1 MNNRTLAQIL
11 TRVEKSLGQ
20 RTPPAMVK
28 IGQKADPFRILVGCL
43 ISARTRDEVTEAA
56 CSRLFQ
62 RIKTPHGLLK
72 LSSRQLEKVIY
83 PVAFYRNKAKALKSL
98 CTDLIE
104 RFEGRVPDTLE
115 ELLTLQGV
123 GRKTANLTLILAFD
137 GMGIC
142 VDTHVHRIAN
152 RWGYVD
158 TETPDQTEDA
168 LRKKLP
174 QKYWQRI
181 NELLVGFGQTVC
193 KPISPLCSQCPVDQH
208 CPRIEVGKHR

>member
-1 MNNRTLAQIL
+1 MNNSILAANL
-11 TRVEKSLGQ
+11 ARVEKSLGQ
-20 RTPPAMVK
+20 RMPPAMVK

-56 CSRLFQ
+56 CDRLFQ
-62 RIKTPHGLLK
+62 RVKGPKGLLK
-72 LSSRQLEKVIY
+72 LTSRQLEKAIY

-98 CTDLIE
+98 SSDLIE
-104 RFEGRVPDTLE
+104 RFGGKVPETLE

-152 RWGYVD
+152 RWGYVETD
-158 TETPDQTEDA
+158 TPEQTETA

-174 QKYWQRI
+174 KKYWQRI

-193 KPISPLCSQCPVDQH
+193 KPISPLCSQCPVEKN
-208 CPRIEVGKHR
+208 CPRLGVDKHR

>member
-1 MNNRTLAQIL
+1 MNNSILAANL
-11 TRVEKSLGQ
+11 ARVEKSLGQ

-56 CSRLFQ
+56 CDRLFQ
-62 RIKTPHGLLK
+62 RVKGPKGLLK
-72 LSSRQLEKVIY
+72 LTSRQLEKAIY

-98 CTDLIE
+98 SSDLIE
-104 RFEGRVPDTLE
+104 RFGGKVPETLE

-152 RWGYVD
+152 RWGYVETD
-158 TETPDQTEDA
+158 TPEQTETA

-174 QKYWQRI
+174 KKYWQRI

-193 KPISPLCSQCPVDQH
+193 KPISPLCSQCPVEKN
-208 CPRIEVGKHR
+208 CPRLGVDKHR

>member
-168 LRKKLP
+168 LRNKLP

>member
-1 MNNRTLAQIL
+1 MNNRILASNL
-11 TRVEKSLGQ
+11 AHVEKSLGQ

-62 RIKTPHGLLK
+62 QIKSPEDLLELTP
-72 LSSRQLEKVIY
+72 RQLERAIY

-98 CTDLIE
+98 SSDLIE
-104 RFEGRVPDTLE
+104 RFDSQVPETLE

-152 RWGYVD
+152 RWGYVETTTPD
-158 TETPDQTEDA
+158 HTETA
-168 LRKKLP
+168 LREKLP
-174 QKYWQRI
+174 QKYWKKI

-193 KPISPLCSQCPVDQH
+193 KPLSPLCSQCPVDKH
-208 CPRIEVGKHR
+208 CPCIGVDKHR

>member
-1 MNNRTLAQIL
+1 MNNRILAANL
-11 TRVEKSLGQ
+11 ARVEKSLEQ

-62 RIKTPHGLLK
+62 RIKTPRSLLK
-72 LSSRQLEKVIY
+72 LTARQLEKEIY

-98 CTDLIE
+98 SSDLIE
-104 RFEGRVPDTLE
+104 RFEGRVPETLE

-152 RWGYVD
+152 RWGYVETD
-158 TETPDQTEDA
+158 TPEQTEHA
-168 LRKKLP
+168 LREKLP
-174 QKYWQRI
+174 KKHWQRI
-181 NELLVGFGQTVC
+181 NELLVGFGQTIC
-193 KPISPLCSQCPVDQH
+193 KPLSPMCSQCPVDKH
-208 CPRIEVGKHR
+208 CPRIGVDKHR

>member
-1 MNNRTLAQIL
+1 MNNRILAANL
-11 TRVEKSLGQ
+11 ARVEKSLGQ

-43 ISARTRDEVTEAA
+43 ISARTRDEVTESA
-56 CSRLFQ
+56 CDRLFQ
-62 RIKTPHGLLK
+62 RVKGPKDLLK
-72 LSSRQLEKVIY
+72 LTSRQLEKAIY

-98 CTDLIE
+98 SSDLIE
-104 RFEGRVPDTLE
+104 RFGGEVPETLE

-152 RWGYVD
+152 RWGYVETATPEK
-158 TETPDQTEDA
+158 TESA

-174 QKYWQRI
+174 NKYWQRI

-193 KPISPLCSQCPVDQH
+193 KPISPLCSQCPVEKY
-208 CPRIEVGKHR
+208 CPRIGVDKCR

>member
-1 MNNRTLAQIL
+1 M
-11 TRVEKSLGQ
+11 
-20 RTPPAMVK
+20 PPAMVK

-56 CSRLFQ
+56 CARLFQ
-62 RIKTPHGLLK
+62 RVKGPWDLLK
-72 LSSRQLEKVIY
+72 LSTRQLEREIY

-98 CTDLIE
+98 CSDLMD
-104 RFEGRVPDTLE
+104 RFNGQVPETLE
-115 ELLTLQGV
+115 ELLTLKGV

-152 RWGYVD
+152 RWGYVE
-158 TETPDQTEDA
+158 TATPDQTEDA

-174 QKYWQRI
+174 QKYWKRI
-181 NELLVGFGQTVC
+181 NEWLVGFGQTVC
-193 KPISPLCSQCPVDQH
+193 KPISPLCSQCPVDKH
-208 CPRIEVGKHR
+208 CPRIGVDKHR

>member
-1 MNNRTLAQIL
+1 MNNRILAANL
-11 TRVEKSLGQ
+11 ARLEKSLEQ

-28 IGQKADPFRILVGCL
+28 IGQKADPFRVLVGCL

-62 RIKTPHGLLK
+62 RIKNPRGLLK
-72 LSSRQLEKVIY
+72 LPSRQLEKEIY

-98 CTDLIE
+98 STDLME
-104 RFEGRVPDTLE
+104 RFDGQVPESLE

-142 VDTHVHRIAN
+142 VDTHVHRISN
-152 RWGYVD
+152 RWGYVETTTPEQ
-158 TETPDQTEDA
+158 TETA
-168 LRKKLP
+168 LRERLP
-174 QKYWQRI
+174 KKYWQKI
-181 NELLVGFGQTVC
+181 NEWLVGFGQTVC
-193 KPISPLCSQCPVDQH
+193 KPLSPLCSECPVDKQ
-208 CPRIEVGKHR
+208 CPRIGVDKHR

>member
-1 MNNRTLAQIL
+1 MNNRILAANL
-11 TRVEKSLGQ
+11 GRVEKSLGQ

-62 RIKTPHGLLK
+62 RIKGPKGLLN
-72 LSSRQLEKVIY
+72 LTSRQLEKEIY

-98 CTDLIE
+98 SVDLID
-104 RFEGRVPDTLE
+104 RFNGRVPETLE

-152 RWGYVD
+152 RWGYVETTTPEQ
-158 TETPDQTEDA
+158 TETA

-174 QKYWQRI
+174 KKYWQKI
-181 NELLVGFGQTVC
+181 NEWLVGFGQTVC
-193 KPISPLCSQCPVDQH
+193 KPLSPLCSQCPVDKH
-208 CPRIEVGKHR
+208 CSRIGVGKHR

>member
-1 MNNRTLAQIL
+1 MNNRILASNL
-11 TRVEKSLGQ
+11 AHVEKSLGQ

-43 ISARTRDEVTEAA
+43 ISARTRDEVTDAA
-56 CSRLFQ
+56 CSRLFH
-62 RIKTPHGLLK
+62 RIKTPRSLLK
-72 LSSRQLEKVIY
+72 LTARQLEKEIY
-83 PVAFYRNKAKALKSL
+83 PVSFYRNKAKALKSL
-98 CTDLIE
+98 SSDLIE
-104 RFEGRVPDTLE
+104 RFEGRVPETLE

-152 RWGYVD
+152 RWGYVE
-158 TETPDQTEDA
+158 TVTPDQTEDA

-181 NELLVGFGQTVC
+181 NELLVGFGQTIC
-193 KPISPLCSQCPVDQH
+193 KPLSPMCSQCPVDKH
-208 CPRIEVGKHR
+208 CPRIGVDRHR

>member
-1 MNNRTLAQIL
+1 MNNRILASNL
-11 TRVEKSLGQ
+11 AHVEKSLGQ

-43 ISARTRDEVTEAA
+43 ISARTRDEVTESA

-62 RIKTPHGLLK
+62 QIKSPEDLLELTP
-72 LSSRQLEKVIY
+72 RQLERAIY
-83 PVAFYRNKAKALKSL
+83 PVAFYRNKGKALKSL
-98 CTDLIE
+98 SSDLIE
-104 RFEGRVPDTLE
+104 RFDSQVPETLE

-152 RWGYVD
+152 RWGYVE
-158 TETPDQTEDA
+158 TTTPDHTEAA
-168 LRKKLP
+168 LREKLP
-174 QKYWQRI
+174 QKYWKKI
-181 NELLVGFGQTVC
+181 NEWLVGFGQTIC
-193 KPISPLCSQCPVDQH
+193 KPLSPMCSQCPVDKQ
-208 CPRIEVGKHR
+208 CPRIGVDKYR

>member
-1 MNNRTLAQIL
+1 MNNRILASNL
-11 TRVEKSLGQ
+11 THVEKSLGQ

-56 CSRLFQ
+56 CSRLFH
-62 RIKTPHGLLK
+62 RIKTPRSLLK
-72 LSSRQLEKVIY
+72 LTARQLEKEIY
-83 PVAFYRNKAKALKSL
+83 PVSFYRNKAKALKSL
-98 CTDLIE
+98 SSDLIE
-104 RFEGRVPDTLE
+104 RFEGRVPETLE

-152 RWGYVD
+152 RWGYVE
-158 TETPDQTEDA
+158 TVTPDQTEDA

-181 NELLVGFGQTVC
+181 NELLVGFGQTIC
-193 KPISPLCSQCPVDQH
+193 KPLSPMCSQCPVDKH
-208 CPRIEVGKHR
+208 CPRIGVDRHR

>member
-1 MNNRTLAQIL
+1 MNNRTLATIL
-11 TRVEKSLGQ
+11 ARIEKSLEE

-62 RIKTPHGLLK
+62 RIKGPKGLLK
-72 LSSRQLEKVIY
+72 LTSRQLEKAIY

-98 CTDLIE
+98 SSDLIE
-104 RFEGRVPDTLE
+104 RFNSQVPETLE

-123 GRKTANLTLILAFD
+123 GRKTANLTLILAFN

-142 VDTHVHRIAN
+142 VDTHVHRISN
-152 RWGYVD
+152 RWGYVE
-158 TETPDQTEDA
+158 TTTPDQTETA
-168 LRKKLP
+168 LRNKLLR
-174 QKYWQRI
+174 KHWKRI
-181 NELLVGFGQTVC
+181 NEWLVGFGQTVC
-193 KPISPLCSQCPVDQH
+193 KPISPLCSQCPIDKH
-208 CPRIEVGKHR
+208 CPRIGVDKHR

>member
-1 MNNRTLAQIL
+1 MNNRILAANL
-11 TRVEKSLGQ
+11 ARVGKSLGQ

-62 RIKTPHGLLK
+62 RIKGPKGLLK
-72 LSSRQLEKVIY
+72 LTSRQLEKEIY

-98 CTDLIE
+98 SADLLD
-104 RFEGRVPDTLE
+104 RFGGEVPETLE

-152 RWGYVD
+152 RWGYVETTTPEQ
-158 TETPDQTEDA
+158 TETA
-168 LRKKLP
+168 LREKLP
-174 QKYWQRI
+174 RKYWQKI
-181 NELLVGFGQTVC
+181 NEWLVGFGQTVC
-193 KPISPLCSQCPVDQH
+193 KPLSPLCSQCPVDTH
-208 CPRIEVGKHR
+208 CPRIGVDNHR

>member
-1 MNNRTLAQIL
+1 MNNRILASNL
-11 TRVEKSLGQ
+11 AHVEKSLGQ

-28 IGQKADPFRILVGCL
+28 IGQISDPFRILVGCL

-62 RIKTPHGLLK
+62 QIKSPEDLLELTP
-72 LSSRQLEKVIY
+72 RQLERAIY

-98 CTDLIE
+98 SSDLIE
-104 RFEGRVPDTLE
+104 RFGSQVPEALG

-152 RWGYVD
+152 RWGYVETTTPD
-158 TETPDQTEDA
+158 HTETA
-168 LRKKLP
+168 LREKLP
-174 QKYWQRI
+174 QKYWKKI

-193 KPISPLCSQCPVDQH
+193 KPLSPLCSQCPVDKH
-208 CPRIEVGKHR
+208 CPRIGVDKHR